1 MARAA
6 AIFLNRRLQAVAA
19 ALLALA
25 ALNLAVVSCTPERDL
40 ALQGAMRAP
49 IVR

>member
-6 AIFLNRRLQAVAA
+6 AIFLNRRLQVAA
-19 ALLALA
+19 AAVLTLA
-25 ALNLAVVSCTPERDL
+25 ALNLVVASCTPERDL

-49 IVR
+49 ILR